1 VRNTGGHNGATVVQ
15 IYAGRNESAIER
27 PLRRLVAFK
36 RVEIAAGET
45 IQVECEVPYQRF
57 ATRDVHSHSWFV
69 EGGIWNCEVGQ
80 FSGDPQSLSASFQ
93 VPERI
98 EL

>member
-1 VRNTGGHNGATVVQ
+1 VVQ
-15 IYAGRNESAIER
+15 VYAGHHESAIER

-36 RVEIAAGET
+36 RVEIAVGET
-45 IQVECEVPYQRF
+45 VNVECEF
-57 ATRDVHSHSWFV
+57 LISKIATRDTTSHSWFV
-69 EGGIWNCEVGQ
+69 EDGTWNCEVGQ
-80 FSGDPQSLSASFQ
+80 FSGDPHSLSGSFQ

>member
-1 VRNTGGHNGATVVQ
+1 M
-15 IYAGRNESAIER
+15 ER

-36 RVEIAAGET
+36 RVEVAVGET
-45 IQVECEVPYQRF
+45 VNVECEFPISKI
-57 ATRDVHSHSWFV
+57 ATRDTTSHGWFV
-69 EGGIWNCEVGQ
+69 EDGTWNCEVGE
-80 FSGDPQSLSASFQ
+80 FSGDPRSLSASFL